1 MGKKTMSA
9 DQRVMEFLSE
19 DLWFELRV
27 KDVRVRK
34 MMLKGGLGDWLLVIT
49 AVKDN
54 ENVVAFVGS
63 TTITG
68 VARKVHQQFLADEME
83 WQVDKY
89 AD

>member
-1 MGKKTMSA
+1 MSKKVKSA

-34 MMLKGGLGDWLLVIT
+34 LMIKGGLGDWLLVIA
-49 AVKDN
+49 AVKDG

-63 TTITG
+63 STITG

-83 WQVDKY
+83 WQVDRF